1 MPEYQIE
8 HDPGRVRVVLQQDLT
23 ASVAQPLRS
32 VLVNELRN
40 DALAEVTFDLAAV
53 RMIDSTGIGLL
64 IGTANSL
71 RGRKGKVRVLN
82 VSREILR
89 LFQGMRLT
97 HRLDVVG
104 QPREAE
110 HG

>member
-23 ASVAQPLRS
+23 ASVALSLRA
-32 VLVNELRN
+32 VLVNELRS
-40 DALAEVTFDLAAV
+40 DALAEVVFDLTAV

-64 IGTANSL
+64 ISTANSL
-71 RGRKGKVRVLN
+71 RTRKGRVRVEN

-89 LFQGMRLT
+89 IFQGMRLT
-97 HRLDVVG
+97 HRLDVSG
-104 QPREAE
+104 EPREAE